1 MNDVESFRCPLSK
14 VAGDTCPNFRYVIE
28 NRLSELYYIHSTRN
42 PPRLQEIMR
51 DPVLVSES
59 GRSCERANIEA
70 CQWLAETM
78 YASLS

>member
-1 MNDVESFRCPLSK
+1 MKIDS
-14 VAGDTCPNFRYVIE
+14 
-28 NRLSELYYIHSTRN
+28 LYYIHSTRN